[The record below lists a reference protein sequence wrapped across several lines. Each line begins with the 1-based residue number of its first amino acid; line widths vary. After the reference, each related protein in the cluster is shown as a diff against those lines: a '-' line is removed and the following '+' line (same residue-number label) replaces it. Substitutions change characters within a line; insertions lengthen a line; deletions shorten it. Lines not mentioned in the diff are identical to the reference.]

1 MKIEKFCK
9 GKGNT
14 YKVTFKEDLVITLY
28 DDVIVKYNLLV
39 NKEMD
44 NKKFKEITSYNDEL
58 EAYYK
63 SIKYIN
69 RKLRSKK
76 EIKKYLEKDYS
87 SIIVNKTIER
97 LEKDGY
103 LNENMFVTAY
113 ISDRI
118 HLTLNGPYK
127 IEKDL
132 LKLGLKEESIQK
144 ELSKIEDVLW
154 DERIEKLIR
163 KRLKTNHN
171 YSATKLKEKIYYDIG
186 NIGYCREKIA
196 QVLENVSIETAEAV
210 ILKEGN
216 KIYQKLEKK
225 YEGEQLLYYF
235 RSKMFQKGFSSSE
248 IEAYLQKKT
257 S

>member
-1 MKIEKFCK
+1 MKIEKFSK

-14 YKVTFKEDLVITLY
+14 YKVIFKDDLVITLY

-44 NKKFKEITSYNDEL
+44 DKTFKEITSYNDEL

-76 EIKKYLEKDYS
+76 EIKVYLEKDYS
-87 SIIVNKTIER
+87 SAIVKETMDK

-103 LNENMFVTAY
+103 LNESVFITAY
-113 ISDRI
+113 VNDQM
-118 HLTLNGPYK
+118 HLTLNGPHK

-132 LKLGLKEESIQK
+132 VKLGLKEEAIKQ
-144 ELSKIEDVLW
+144 ELSKFDDAFW
-154 DERIEKLIR
+154 QERIEKLIH
-163 KRLKTNHN
+163 KRLKSNHN
-171 YSATKLKEKIYYDIG
+171 YSTAKIKEKIYYDLG
-186 NIGYCREKIA
+186 NIGYRKEKITHI
-196 QVLENVSIETAEAV
+196 LENIPIEIDEKV
-210 ILKEGN
+210 ILKEGD

-225 YEGEQLLYYF
+225 YKDDQLLYYF
-235 RSKMFQKGFSSSE
+235 RNKMFQKGFCSSE
-248 IEAYLQKKT
+248 IEIYLQKKN
-257 S
+257 